1 MLTPTPEYLSG
12 SLKTFEGQPTTFETP
27 SLLPMLFN
35 LVFSLAF
42 VLLLIYLTYWLL
54 KRWRAGQGALEPDK
68 DEGLIHVLE
77 KNFIDSK
84 HSLAVV
90 EMGGEVYFIGLGLA
104 GEISLLSRIDD
115 SVAVEKIKAAAP
127 SKSPGGLLSFK
138 EQFERV
144 GIHLRREQ
152 WKKSKQDLKAQADA
166 LDTQIG
172 RLKPAKKKDN
182 A

>member
-1 MLTPTPEYLSG
+1 MLTPTPGYLSG
-12 SLKTFEGQPTTFETP
+12 SLKNFEGQATTFEAP
-27 SLLPMLFN
+27 SLLPTLFN

-42 VLLLIYLTYWLL
+42 VLLLIYLAYWLL
-54 KRWRAGQGALEPDK
+54 RRYRAGQGVTEAGAED
-68 DEGLIHVLE
+68 GLIHVLE
-77 KNFIDSK
+77 KNYVDNK
-84 HSLAVV
+84 HGLAVV
-90 EMGGEVYFIGLGLA
+90 EMGGEVYFLGLGL
-104 GEISLLSRIDD
+104 GGDISLLSRITDPQ
-115 SVAVEKIKAAAP
+115 AVEKIKSAATL
-127 SKSPGGLLSFK
+127 SPGALLSFK

-172 RLKPAKKKDN
+172 RLKPTKKKDN